1 MGFLSGRASLTKKQ
15 KLQKYTCTVA
25 YANGTIEAHMD
36 GFLLFYIY
44 IYMYLVMARFA
55 RSRFSG
61 RSIGSIHDP
70 VRHFLEATRRQ
81 NQSRINI
88 QSDPR

>member
-36 GFLLFYIY
+36 GFLAVLYIY
-44 IYMYLVMARFA
+44 ICT
-55 RSRFSG
+55 S
-61 RSIGSIHDP
+61 
-70 VRHFLEATRRQ
+70 
-81 NQSRINI
+81 
-88 QSDPR
+88 

>member
-1 MGFLSGRASLTKKQ
+1 MGFLSERASLTKKQ

-44 IYMYLVMARFA
+44 IYVPRN
-55 RSRFSG
+55 
-61 RSIGSIHDP
+61 GS
-70 VRHFLEATRRQ
+70 VRAIEILREID
-81 NQSRINI
+81 RI
-88 QSDPR
+88 DPRSGPPFPRSDAPSKPKSN